1 VSCIDDD
8 LHDQVAARLRRAG
21 QRYTTGRRRLVDL
34 LAAARRPLTTTD
46 IVRQEPNAPLSSVY
60 RNLGVL
66 SQVGAVRRVLGA
78 DDSARFELA
87 EALTEH
93 HHHLVCTDCGDV
105 ADFTLSARAEA
116 AVTRALADA
125 VASSNFEA
133 DAHRL
138 DVLGRCAHCRR
149 ERD

>member
-1 VSCIDDD
+1 MHED
-8 LHDQVAARLRRAG
+8 LHELVSARLRRAG
-21 QRYTTGRRRLVDL
+21 QRYTQARRHLVDL
-34 LAAARRPLTTTD
+34 LAGARRPVTTND
-46 IVRQEPNAPLSSVY
+46 IIRQDPDAVLSSVY

-78 DDSARFELA
+78 DDAARFELA

-93 HHHLVCTDCGDV
+93 HHHLVCTDCGEV
-105 ADFTLSARAEA
+105 ADFTLSTRAEA
-116 AVTRALADA
+116 AIGRALADA
-125 VASSNFEA
+125 VESSGFET

-138 DVLGRCAHCRR
+138 DVLGRCARCRR

>member
-1 VSCIDDD
+1 MQDD
-8 LHDQVAARLRRAG
+8 LHDWW
-21 QRYTTGRRRLVDL
+21 
-34 LAAARRPLTTTD
+34 RPGCGAPGSATPPHGASSSNCWRVPVTTTD

-116 AVTRALADA
+116 AVNKALADA

-138 DVLGRCAHCRR
+138 DVLGRCARCRR

>member
-1 VSCIDDD
+1 MKDD
-8 LHDQVAARLRRAG
+8 LHELVAARLRRAG
-21 QRYTTGRRRLVDL
+21 QRYTEARRHLVDQ
-34 LAAARRPLTTTD
+34 LAAARRPVTTND
-46 IVRQEPNAPLSSVY
+46 IVRQDPNAVLSSVY

-78 DDSARFELA
+78 DDAARFELA

-105 ADFTLSARAEA
+105 ADFTLSAGAEA
-116 AVTRALADA
+116 AVSRALADA
-125 VASSNFEA
+125 LKSSNFES

-138 DVLGRCAHCRR
+138 DVLGRCARCRR